1 MPLEIE
7 RKFLPASD
15 DWRDG
20 ALGTLYR
27 QGYLCRDVLRTV
39 RVRRAGDHAYLTV
52 KGTRQGI
59 TRDEFEYEIPVED
72 AEALFGLCLP
82 PLIEKT
88 RYERHYEGFLWQID
102 EFHGLNEGLT
112 VAEIEL
118 PAEETP
124 FAKPPWIGPEVTHEP
139 RYFNSRL
146 AEHPFCEWQHQGAG
160 TFGAGT

>member
-1 MPLEIE
+1 
-7 RKFLPASD
+7 
-15 DWRDG
+15 
-20 ALGTLYR
+20 
-27 QGYLCRDVLRTV
+27 
-39 RVRRAGDHAYLTV
+39 LTV